1 MSTISRRLPQT
12 NIRRKQALEQAAQ
25 KQASPGPNGSCI
37 TPATATRLA
46 AIQAPYTNAYNAR
59 NQRQAESIS
68 ATKAKDIAMQSMR
81 LVCKHFIG
89 VFNYGIERG
98 KYQAS
103 ERTYFSIAEND
114 SNLPNLSTEASV
126 INLAK
131 AITEN
136 DAARV
141 TAGGAPMANPDTAEV
156 LAALNAYTPLAQ
168 AHSNAQDAL
177 DNAQE
182 LLEDANSAVDSI
194 IKKIW
199 DEVETF
205 YNEESPE
212 SQRNNAR
219 EWGVQYVSV
228 GNASTIT
235 FTVTNSNIP
244 AQPVAL
250 ATITQLDN
258 GVEKTTNLEG
268 IAEFETI
275 IFGTDILFEIKAVGY
290 LDKVVS
296 LSYEEGEPLSQTVV
310 LT

>member
-12 NIRRKQALEQAAQ
+12 NARRKQALEKAAQ

-46 AIQAPYTNAYNAR
+46 TIQPTYTAAYNAR
-59 NQRQAESIS
+59 AQRQAEGIVS
-68 ATKAKDIAMQSMR
+68 TKTKDAALQTLR

-89 VFNYGIERG
+89 VFNYGVERG

-103 ERTYFSIAEND
+103 ERTYFGIAEND
-114 SNLPNLSTEASV
+114 SNLPNLSTEANV
-126 INLAK
+126 ENLAK
-131 AITEN
+131 MITDN

-182 LLEDANSAVDSI
+182 LLEDANSAVDAVV
-194 IKKIW
+194 KKIW

-205 YNEESPE
+205 YNEETPE
-212 SQRNNAR
+212 SQRDNAR

-228 GNASTIT
+228 GDASTIT
-235 FTVTNSNIP
+235 FTVTNSSIP
-244 AQPVAL
+244 AQPVAE

-268 IAEFETI
+268 IAEFETT
-275 IFGTDILFEIKAVGY
+275 IFGSDVLFELKAQGY
-290 LDKVVS
+290 QDKTIS
-296 LSYEEGEPLSQTVV
+296 LSYTEGQSVNQTVV